1 MKKTDIK
8 KLNIEE
14 LAEKA
19 IDLKKELARL
29 TLGKARS
36 ESKDTSVF
44 SKTRKS
50 IARLKT
56 ELNVRKV

>member
-8 KLNIEE
+8 KLSIEE
-14 LAEKA
+14 ISGKARELKSKLAE
-19 IDLKKELARL
+19 LG
-29 TLGKARS
+29 LGKARS

-44 SKTRKS
+44 SKTRKE

-56 ELNVRKV
+56 ELNVRKA